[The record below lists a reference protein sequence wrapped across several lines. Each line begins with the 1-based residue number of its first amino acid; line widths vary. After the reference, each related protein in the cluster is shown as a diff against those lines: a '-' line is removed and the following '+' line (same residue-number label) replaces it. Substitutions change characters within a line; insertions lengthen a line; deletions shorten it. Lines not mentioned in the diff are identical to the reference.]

1 MSEQRDDRGPVSDE
15 QSTPDS
21 PVREPATLTVAAVL
35 RATVDRLR
43 AEPWLAVPFVLA
55 GIVMGAVDFARRWD
69 PIPASGVSS
78 DGLSVEIAFYLY
90 PTGVADTAR
99 PLGAMV
105 DLLPG
110 YLLWAIGLELAAL
123 VAVGL
128 AGWIVIARGV
138 GQSFGWRSAASYI
151 GLLVVPLWILRFAGG
166 AEIEFTNGGLIF
178 GIPLLVLWAVVLVRL
193 FLLPVCLVD
202 GRGEGVVGPVRES
215 IAASRGI
222 GWTIFGLI
230 VLIGL
235 GASLLGSVPIVG
247 GLVSTALIAPLH
259 AVAAVVV
266 YSTGRA
272 NSVCDGSP
280 PNEVGDG

>member
-1 MSEQRDDRGPVSDE
+1 
-15 QSTPDS
+15 
-21 PVREPATLTVAAVL
+21 
-35 RATVDRLR
+35 
-43 AEPWLAVPFVLA
+43 
-55 GIVMGAVDFARRWD
+55 
-69 PIPASGVSS
+69 
-78 DGLSVEIAFYLY
+78 
-90 PTGVADTAR
+90 
-99 PLGAMV
+99 MV

-110 YLLWAIGLELAAL
+110 YLLGAMGLELAAL

-202 GRGEGVVGPVRES
+202 GHGLIAAVRES
-215 IAASRGI
+215 VRLSRGI

-235 GASLLGSVPIVG
+235 GTSLVGSIPT
-247 GLVSTALIAPLH
+247 VSGILSAALFAPLH
-259 AVAAVVV
+259 AISAVVLYERV
-266 YSTGRA
+266 
-272 NSVCDGSP
+272 
-280 PNEVGDG
+280 

>member
-1 MSEQRDDRGPVSDE
+1 MSGHTDDREAVSDE
-15 QSTPDS
+15 QSTPGS
-21 PVREPATLTVAAVL
+21 PSSEPTTLTVAAVL

-43 AEPWLAVPFVLA
+43 SEPRLVAPFVLA
-55 GIVMGAVDFARRWD
+55 GFVMAAVDVARRWD
-69 PIPASGVSS
+69 PIPASRKAS
-78 DGLSVEIAFYLY
+78 DGFSVEIAFYLY

-110 YLLWAIGLELAAL
+110 YLLWAVGLELAIVL
-123 VAVGL
+123 AVGV
-128 AGWIVIARGV
+128 AGWAGISRGLDQSIA
-138 GQSFGWRSAASYI
+138 WRAAAKYV
-151 GLLVVPLWILRFAGG
+151 GLLVVPLWLARVADG

-178 GIPLLVLWAVVLVRL
+178 GIPLLVVWALVLVRL

-202 GRGEGVVGPVRES
+202 GRGVIEAVRES
-215 IAASRGI
+215 VRLSRGI
-222 GWTIFGLI
+222 GWTVFGLI

-235 GASLLGSVPIVG
+235 GTSLLGSVSTVG

-266 YSTGRA
+266 YSTKREG
-272 NSVCDGSP
+272 SVPDGSP
-280 PNEVGDG
+280 PTDVDDG

>member
-1 MSEQRDDRGPVSDE
+1 MSEQRDDRRPVSDE

-21 PVREPATLTVAAVL
+21 PAPEPATLTVAAVL

-69 PIPASGVSS
+69 PIPASGDSS
-78 DGLSVEIAFYLY
+78 NGLSVEIAFYLY

-105 DLLPG
+105 DLLPE
-110 YLLWAIGLELAAL
+110 YLLWAIGLELAVL
-123 VAVGL
+123 LAVGG
-128 AGWIVIARGV
+128 AGWIVISRGL
-138 GQSFGWRSAASYI
+138 GQPLAWRSAARYI
-151 GLLVVPLWILRFAGG
+151 GVLVVPLWVVRLAGG

-178 GIPLLVLWAVVLVRL
+178 GIPLLLLWAVVLVRL

-202 GRGEGVVGPVRES
+202 GHGL
-215 IAASRGI
+215 IAAVRKSVRLSRGI

-235 GASLLGSVPIVG
+235 GTSLVGSIPT
-247 GLVSTALIAPLH
+247 VSGILSAALFAPLH
-259 AVAAVVV
+259 AISAVVLYERV
-266 YSTGRA
+266 
-272 NSVCDGSP
+272 
-280 PNEVGDG
+280 